1 MSIGPARPE
10 GCYNVPMGLLSILLS
25 QPLMFLFLVV
35 PLLYSVIAHE
45 VAHGVVALLFG
56 DDTAKR
62 RGRLTLN
69 PISHLDP
76 VGSLMLFIVGFG
88 WAKPVPVNYGR
99 LKNTRIGFICVALAG
114 IVVNIILA
122 TLSVAWLHSLST
134 DANPYLVT
142 VLKITAQIN
151 VTLAAFNLIPI
162 PPLDGSRVIMALLP
176 EKHWSALAKIEPYG
190 FGLLILLVFTGF
202 LSPVIAFVQDLVFA
216 LIQNVLG
223 RF

>member
-1 MSIGPARPE
+1 
-10 GCYNVPMGLLSILLS
+10 MGLLSLLYN
-25 QPLMFLFLVV
+25 QPLAFLLLVV

-56 DDTAKR
+56 DDTAKK

-76 VGSLMLFIVGFG
+76 VGSLMLFLVGFG

-99 LKNTRIGFICVALAG
+99 LKSTRIGFICVALAG
-114 IVVNIILA
+114 IVVNILLA
-122 TLSVAWLHSLST
+122 ALSVALLHST
-134 DANPYLVT
+134 AVDANPYLIT

-162 PPLDGSRVIMALLP
+162 PPLDGSRVLMAMLP
-176 EKHWSALAKIEPYG
+176 ENRWNALAKLEPYG
-190 FGLLILLVFTGF
+190 FALLLLLVFTGF
-202 LSPVIAFVQDLVFA
+202 LSPVIVFMQDLVYA
-216 LIQNVLG
+216 LIQNTLNY
-223 RF
+223 F